1 MGEKKSEEYFPL
13 EGWEQG
19 LTRRGHEEIFWGDR
33 NYSNSLC
40 VDRGLGYTGECI
52 CQNSGN
58 VHLRFV
64 NLIVLKFYFKKPINK
79 YWTQVTDMLRYL
91 G

>member
-40 VDRGLGYTGECI
+40 VDRGLGYTGGLTKSD
-52 CQNSGN
+52 QRASF
-58 VHLRFV
+58 FV
-64 NLIVLKFYFKKPINK
+64 VVILLPDNGLTDTEKEKIRTNTVLLDWN
-79 YWTQVTDMLRYL
+79 QQ
-91 G
+91 